1 MGTIENNM
9 GVLYNFVIKF
19 YKEEIKLAEIL
30 DTNKCYKTF
39 IQLEDYCKEWLSLF
53 FKDEDIFDKF
63 IGIYLSNSNIKNI
76 NVEIKIPD
84 VNEIINMYNKMSKQE
99 EFDLLKIEYID
110 KTFYAYVDEMVDI
123 LYPEIKEM
131 F

>member
-30 DTNKCYKTF
+30 DVNKCHEIF

-53 FKDEDIFDKF
+53 FEDENIFDKF
-63 IGIYLSNSNIKNI
+63 IEIYLSNSDIKNI
-76 NVEIKIPD
+76 NEEIKIPD
-84 VNEIINMYNKMSKQE
+84 ASEIIKMYNKMSKQE

-123 LYPEIKEM
+123 LYPEIKEI